1 MRVLLKSAK
10 LVAVLLSL
18 SWAGVA
24 IYLGSISNYARLL
37 VEDAVVVVSSP
48 VSKSAAV
55 YMVIHNNT
63 DSNDRLIQ
71 VRTDIARIAG
81 LHTEIIEP
89 NGTTK
94 LQVLP
99 SGISVLSGDQ
109 AELKRGGDR
118 ILLKGLKHY
127 LAQGESVTM
136 ILNFEKAGELVI
148 SVPVEIKT

>member
-1 MRVLLKSAK
+1 
-10 LVAVLLSL
+10 
-18 SWAGVA
+18 
-24 IYLGSISNYARLL
+24 
-37 VEDAVVVVSSP
+37 
-48 VSKSAAV
+48 
-55 YMVIHNNT
+55 MVIHNNT

>member
-10 LVAVLLSL
+10 LIAVLLAL

-48 VSKSAAV
+48 VSKSAAA
-55 YMVIHNNT
+55 YMVIQNNT

-81 LHTEIIEP
+81 LHTMTTEA

-94 LQVLP
+94 IQALP
-99 SGISVLSGDQ
+99 GGIVVNSGEQADLNSSGN
-109 AELKRGGDR
+109 R
-118 ILLKGLKHY
+118 ILLKGLKRY
-127 LAQGESVTM
+127 LTQGESVTM
-136 ILNFEKAGELVI
+136 ILTFEKAGELVI
-148 SVPVEIKT
+148 SVPVQVKT